1 MNCVVTVRPLKL
13 CNFCNVFFV
22 TENGIHL
29 FLWIGLNVSMEWV
42 QNVFGVHSAAQID
55 IDRTSLPQLD
65 NPLSTR
71 IQSIIASVR
80 HQRHR
85 YMRVNVQFFSAI
97 AWSLET
103 LKQWFRTLKE
113 EC

>member
-1 MNCVVTVRPLKL
+1 M
-13 CNFCNVFFV
+13 FFV

-55 IDRTSLPQLD
+55 IDRTSLPHLD
-65 NPLSTR
+65 NPLSAR
-71 IQSIIASVR
+71 IRTVIASVR

-85 YMRVNVQFFSAI
+85 YMRVNVQFFCAI
-97 AWSLET
+97 AWFLET
-103 LKQWFRTLKE
+103 IKQRFLTLNE